1 MKAIEKYI
9 NFIGEKFS
17 YLIPVMALLMVVVV
31 ISRYFFGIGMTYLQ
45 ELIMYFHAIVFLG
58 CAGYVFNKDEHV
70 RVDIFYRN
78 ASSKYKNS
86 INLALGFIFLLPIA
100 LFILFYSLDL
110 IGMSWKIKEISTEA
124 GGLPYVYIQ
133 KTLIV
138 LFPLTLLFAFIGFL
152 VNSYGNNP
160 SSTNN
165 YYLWI
170 SFIGLP
176 RCLYSWWGFSYLCI
190 DLHSLWCI

>member
-45 ELIMYFHAIVFLG
+45 ELIMYFHGIVFLG

-78 ASSKYKNS
+78 SSSKYKNS

-100 LFILFYSLDL
+100 LFILFYSFDL
-110 IGMSWKIKEISTEA
+110 IGMSWKIKETSTEA

-152 VNSYGNNP
+152 YKF
-160 SSTNN
+160 
-165 YYLWI
+165 LWK
-170 SFIGLP
+170 
-176 RCLYSWWGFSYLCI
+176 
-190 DLHSLWCI
+190 